1 MWGAASRRLKGY
13 MRGRHIQEFRHYIGR
28 EHDVLHS
35 VLEKTKKNFD
45 TIDFTQ
51 PKHLFVKTRQEQE
64 TLKNL
69 RRVNRV
75 AGVIRARE
83 EFPEVNVTHSFAD
96 LKGVQHRALFHMGA
110 LEPYDLN
117 IDDEAQV
124 RVTLS
129 DIQRHIGVKDWI
141 LWVYWNR
148 FLEGRPNRLQMKIMV
163 DNMEHSEG
171 VRRGGNLRIH
181 EHYVWCDVYSSPY
194 PRTLSIDISDVSVGY
209 NYLIGD
215 LRKSLPDNI
224 KLAPKY
230 DRADT
235 TLILSCD
242 NNVLTGIYDSYMEEN
257 FDATRWHDIEMTRMR
272 VPKGED
278 AQATGD
284 KTQPRE
290 KLLSSAEIEH
300 MKKLAEHLGKS
311 FDEVKEEVMKAREKN
326 KKKAV
331 EMPDFSKKK

>member
-1 MWGAASRRLKGY
+1 MWSAVGRRLKGY
-13 MRGRHIQEFRHYIGR
+13 MRGRHVQEFRHYIGN

-35 VLEKTKKNFD
+35 VLEKTKKDFG

-51 PKHLFVKTRQEQE
+51 PKHLLVKTRQEQE
-64 TLKNL
+64 TLRNL

-83 EFPEVNVTHSFAD
+83 EFPEVNVTHAFRD

-117 IDDEAQV
+117 IDDETLV

-141 LWVYWNR
+141 MWAYWDR

-163 DNMEHSEG
+163 DNLEDIEG
-171 VRRGGNLRIH
+171 VRRGANLRVL

-194 PRTLSIDISDVSVGY
+194 PRTLSIDASDVSVGY

-215 LRKSLPDNI
+215 LRKMLPDHI
-224 KLAPKY
+224 KLAPTY

-235 TLILSCD
+235 TAILSCD
-242 NNVLTGIYDSYMEEN
+242 NTVLSGIYDSYLDEN
-257 FDATRWHDIEMTRMR
+257 FDATRWHDFEMTSMR

-278 AQATGD
+278 IDATGD
-284 KTQPRE
+284 KAQPRE
-290 KLLSSAEIEH
+290 KLLSSAEIQH
-300 MKKLAEHLGKS
+300 MKKLAVHLGKD
-311 FDEVKEEVMKAREKN
+311 FEELKEEMLTAREKN

>member
-1 MWGAASRRLKGY
+1 MWSAVSRRLKGY
-13 MRGRHIQEFRHYIGR
+13 MRGRHIQEFRHYIGK
-28 EHDVLHS
+28 EHDLLHS
-35 VLEKTKKNFD
+35 VMEKTKKDFG

-51 PKHLFVKTRQEQE
+51 AKQIFVKTRQEHE

-75 AGVIRARE
+75 AGVLRARE
-83 EFPEVNVTHSFAD
+83 EFPELNFTHSFLD

-117 IDDEAQV
+117 IDDEALV

-141 LWVYWNR
+141 LWVFWDR

-163 DNMEHSEG
+163 DNLNNIEG
-171 VRRGGNLRIH
+171 VRRGGNLRLH

-194 PRTLSIDISDVSVGY
+194 PRTLGIDASDVSVGY
-209 NYLIGD
+209 NYMIGD
-215 LRKSLPDNI
+215 LRKMLPDHI
-224 KLAPKY
+224 KLAPQY

-235 TLILSCD
+235 TTILSCD
-242 NNVLTGIYDSYMEEN
+242 NNVMTGIYDSYVDEN
-257 FDATRWHDIEMTRMR
+257 FDPTRWHDIEMTRMR
-272 VPKGED
+272 VPKVEEV
-278 AQATGD
+278 QATGD
-284 KTQPRE
+284 KAQARE

-300 MKKLAEHLGKS
+300 MKKLAQHLGKG
-311 FDEVKEEVMKAREKN
+311 FDELKEEMLKSREKH
-326 KKKAV
+326 KKKAM
-331 EMPDFSKKK
+331 EMPDFTKKK